1 MMASMNSETGPT
13 ASGGP
18 ATNGSATNGQA
29 TNGSATSGSAT
40 SGSVSGKIAAALLV
54 GLVLLPLLYV
64 AWLQPR
70 VYGPFVL
77 VFVLTGVGVF
87 IASRRAKAGRA
98 AKADRDGHVTE
109 RPGHTGR

>member
-18 ATNGSATNGQA
+18 ATNGSATN
-29 TNGSATSGSAT
+29 
-40 SGSVSGKIAAALLV
+40 GSVSGKIAAALLV

>member
-18 ATNGSATNGQA
+18 ATNGSATN
-29 TNGSATSGSAT
+29 
-40 SGSVSGKIAAALLV
+40 GSVSGKIAAALLV

-87 IASRRAKAGRA
+87 IASRRAKATRA
-98 AKADRDGHVTE
+98 AKAGRDPHVTE